1 MPINYSK
8 YPPNWKSEIRPAIL
22 KRADNKCE
30 FCGLENYAIGYR
42 NEHGWIDVEKSFAGD
57 MIAEDAK
64 DMGYKVIKII
74 LTVAHLDHDLNNND
88 YSNLK
93 ALCQKCHLNYD
104 HKHHL
109 KNSRNTRNTKKG
121 LTELF

>member
-30 FCGLENYAIGYR
+30 FCGVDNYAIGYR
-42 NEHGWIDVEKSFAGD
+42 SEYGWNEIEKSFAGD
-57 MIAEDAK
+57 MIAEDAR

-74 LTVAHLDHDLNNND
+74 LTIAHLDHDIANND
-88 YSNLK
+88 YANLK
-93 ALCQKCHLNYD
+93 ALCQKCHLHYD
-104 HKHHL
+104 RENHIR
-109 KNSRNTRNTKKG
+109 NSRNTRNAKKG